1 MAIYIKF
8 DGIDG
13 NCKKKGYEKWIECS
27 NWSWGGSMPSNV
39 GLGEGAAKGTV
50 QFSEIN
56 ISCITAGSSLLL
68 LHFLTVG
75 KHFDKIVLNVTKA
88 ISDKPE
94 EKWME
99 LTLEQ
104 GMISSYSQSTDE
116 YNAVDNVGISFG
128 KYKHEVWE
136 QDAKG
141 ALKSAG
147 THGFDLQMKDAT

>member
-8 DGIDG
+8 DGIEG
-13 NCKKKGYEKWIECS
+13 NCKKTNYEGWIECS

-56 ISCITAGSSLLL
+56 ISCVTAGSSLLL
-68 LHFLTVG
+68 LHFLTKG
-75 KHFDKIVLNVTKA
+75 KHFDKITLDVTKA

-94 EKWME
+94 EKWMQ

-116 YNAVDNVGISFG
+116 YSSQDNVGISFG
-128 KYKHEVWE
+128 KYTHEVWE
-136 QDAKG
+136 QDKKG

-147 THGFDLQMKDAT
+147 THGFDLQAKEAT